1 MADAREH
8 DILTA
13 PGAAGPTRTTDAARP
28 DDAVTHLAAPDPLND
43 PAAVLDAALPAPVER
58 PSTVASDLALVAT
71 FAAFLAVC
79 AIIPG
84 IPTGTGVPVTLQ
96 TFGVVLAGLVL
107 GWRRGT
113 LAVLLYLAV
122 GLAGVP
128 VFSGGASGLA
138 VLAGPSAGYLV
149 AFPLAAALAG
159 WLAGAARTAT
169 GQARYLVLVASG
181 VIGTALTIH
190 PAGIVGM
197 ARYFHVDVSEAFG
210 WGAVYFPGDVV
221 KNLLAAGV
229 ATAVFA
235 HYPDLL
241 RRRR

>member
-8 DILTA
+8 DLLIA
-13 PGAAGPTRTTDAARP
+13 PGATAGADAPSGADPTA
-28 DDAVTHLAAPDPLND
+28 LDPT
-43 PAAVLDAALPAPVER
+43 AVLDHALPEPAER
-58 PSTVASDLALVAT
+58 AHGLATDLALVAT
-71 FAAFLAVC
+71 FAAFLSAC

-107 GWRRGT
+107 GWRRGA

-122 GLAGVP
+122 GFAGVP
-128 VFSGGASGLA
+128 VFSGGTGGLA
-138 VLAGPSAGYLV
+138 VLAGPSAGYLL
-149 AFPLAAALAG
+149 AFPFAAALAG
-159 WLAGAARTAT
+159 WLAGPARAAT

-197 ARYFHVDVSEAFG
+197 ARHFHVTIGEAFG
-210 WGAVYFPGDVV
+210 WGAVYLPGDVV

-229 ATAVFA
+229 AMAVFA

>member
-1 MADAREH
+1 MADSH
-8 DILTA
+8 DLVTEA
-13 PGAAGPTRTTDAARP
+13 DRP
-28 DDAVTHLAAPDPLND
+28 DLD
-43 PAAVLDAALPAPVER
+43 PAAVLDLALPEPAER
-58 PSTVASDLALVAT
+58 PQHRTSDVALVAT
-71 FAAFLAVC
+71 FAAFIAVC

-107 GWRRGT
+107 GWRRGA

-128 VFSGGASGLA
+128 VFSGGTGGLA
-138 VLAGPSAGYLV
+138 VLGGPSAGYLL
-149 AFPLAAALAG
+149 AFPFAAALAG
-159 WLAGAARTAT
+159 WLSGPARSAT

-181 VIGTALTIH
+181 VIGTAATIH

-197 ARYFHVDVSEAFG
+197 ARYFHVSVGEAFG
-210 WGAVYFPGDVV
+210 WGAVYLPGDVV

-241 RRRR
+241 RRRRR